1 MANQRARSPGKLAEL
16 NTRGQVSTK
25 PGYAVDPNAGIWF
38 TTANSLRRAGQALG
52 NLADRAMKRQQ
63 QQAIATASDQG
74 AQAGYSADLGTG
86 ATLQISDEL
95 RTGIQ
100 ATAAALEVSPEDL
113 ATVISYETKGT
124 FNPSI
129 KGPTTKWGTH
139 RGLIQF
145 GEPQAQKY
153 GVDWDN
159 PIASQLGENGA
170 IVHYLRDAGVKPG
183 MGLLDIYSAIN
194 AGQVGKPNASDEAAG
209 GAPGTV
215 RDKVEQQMQA
225 HKARAAQLFAGHHVA
240 GTGRP
245 SSSGPALALRRG
257 DTPMGEAYTAAQNRA
272 ISRRLPIEV
281 TQQLDTLYEDHKD
294 DPAELAAAFDEAEN
308 TVLGRIGQLTGN
320 DPESIAFAKQTFAKK
335 RFGYEKSAR
344 AAEDARVR
352 DGERADYDQT
362 ISDARSSLQKQAY
375 RAAND
380 EEAGESLSVSIN
392 ENLAS
397 IESALDAGV
406 ISADVALRDRKH
418 INDTVTLGS
427 LDGTFD
433 AMPDIDSKKDFVEG
447 LKESWTNGDDL
458 VKGLSLEQIQTL
470 ERKYQG
476 AISSQYKAETATAK
490 LQEQKMRGL
499 VKDDLASIRSTG
511 IGLSIDD
518 EALTFDQVKGV
529 LGEELATNWQHNRQR
544 QADLFKATSGL
555 DVMSASDMQAH
566 LQGLEPKAGTSGY
579 TDQMAVHDT
588 AQKEAQKILKQRKED
603 PALAVDSAFD
613 ELKPLRQKAYE
624 GDLVAMEEMIKG
636 RLEAQ
641 EALGISDY
649 AKAPLTNS
657 EALSLLAPLP
667 DHPTKEEWLAE
678 AAKWDRIYGPYSDEV
693 QDQLLHSKGVPKAIL
708 EEARA
713 YLKNQLMGNRPSR
726 LETKAADAKASAVE
740 PEQAMN
746 GWAYN
751 KVQEQAAYNE
761 EIDDLQSRRDQRGRA
776 IPFERP
782 ADTLW
787 PNTAAITALIQNPDQ
802 TADFDKAFGDG
813 AAAYYLEKHQEDQ
826 QQLQQ
831 YLDARASSEDLTFE
845 DWLRD
850 QDPREKSSSKPTS
863 RKPRSDRYQRR
874 HKGHR

>member
-1 MANQRARSPGKLAEL
+1 MANQRARSPGRLAEL
-16 NTRGQVSTK
+16 NTHGQVSTK

-74 AQAGYSADLGTG
+74 TQAGYSADLGTG

-124 FNPSI
+124 FDPLI

-153 GVDWDN
+153 GVDWNN

-170 IVHYLRDAGVKPG
+170 IVRYLRDAGVKPG

-194 AGQVGKPNASDEAAG
+194 AGQVGRPNASDEAAG

-215 RDKVEQQMQA
+215 RDKVEQQMEA
-225 HKARAAQLFAGHHVA
+225 HKARAALLFAERHVA

-281 TQQLDTLYEDHKD
+281 TQQLDALYEDHKD
-294 DPAELAAAFDEAEN
+294 NPAELAAAFDEAEN

-320 DPESIAFAKQTFAKK
+320 DPESIAFAKETFAKK

-344 AAEDARVR
+344 AAEDARIR

-362 ISDARSSLQKQAY
+362 ISDARNSLQKQAY

-418 INDTVTLGS
+418 INDTVTLGR

-433 AMPDIDSKKDFVEG
+433 ALPDIDSKKEFVEG
-447 LKESWTNGDDL
+447 LKESWTNGDEL

-476 AISSQYKAETATAK
+476 AISSQNKAETATAK
-490 LQEQKMRGL
+490 LQEQKMRGW

-518 EALTFDQVKGV
+518 EELTFDQVKGV
-529 LGEELATNWQHNRQR
+529 LGEEFATNWQHNRQI

-566 LQGLEPKAGTSGY
+566 LQGLEPKAGTSGF
-579 TDQMAVHDT
+579 TDQMAIHDT
-588 AQKEAQKILKQRKED
+588 AQKEAQRILKQRKED
-603 PALAVDSAFD
+603 PALAVDNAFD
-613 ELKPLRQKAYE
+613 ELQPIREQAYE
-624 GDLVAMEEMIKG
+624 GDPVAMEELIKG

-641 EALGISDY
+641 EAIGISDF

-657 EALSLLAPLP
+657 ELASVAMPVAKSTDRQVWQDLFGKLDSVYGIYADEVMSQILNWKGLRKEAAEVATAYLRKTQLGQVPSRREIAAANETVEQSLPAQALEGNMPLAATPNTNHIDYLLA
-667 DHPTKEEWLAE
+667 HPETATDFDAKFGTGSSDKFLELQKNIERETAQKQTDARRAEYLA
-678 AAKWDRIYGPYSDEV
+678 GPSMM
-693 QDQLLHSKGVPKAIL
+693 QGWGPIHQQLLENQII
-708 EEARA
+708 
-713 YLKNQLMGNRPSR
+713 KNL
-726 LETKAADAKASAVE
+726 
-740 PEQAMN
+740 
-746 GWAYN
+746 
-751 KVQEQAAYNE
+751 
-761 EIDDLQSRRDQRGRA
+761 
-776 IPFERP
+776 
-782 ADTLW
+782 
-787 PNTAAITALIQNPDQ
+787 
-802 TADFDKAFGDG
+802 
-813 AAAYYLEKHQEDQ
+813 
-826 QQLQQ
+826 
-831 YLDARASSEDLTFE
+831 
-845 DWLRD
+845 
-850 QDPREKSSSKPTS
+850 
-863 RKPRSDRYQRR
+863 
-874 HKGHR
+874 

>member
-1 MANQRARSPGKLAEL
+1 MANQRARSPGRLAEL
-16 NTRGQVSTK
+16 NTHGQVSTK

-86 ATLQISDEL
+86 VGSGNSEIGQRLMGDLQKDFDLSPEQAAGFVGNLAHESGGFQTLQEVDPTVAGS
-95 RTGIQ
+95 RGGFGYAQWTGDRRKQ
-100 ATAAALEVSPEDL
+100 FEDFAKKNNL
-113 ATVISYETKGT
+113 DPSSYEANYGFLKFELTNTKEGQ
-124 FNPSI
+124 FLDQLRKAGDARSAAEIVSNSFLRPGIPNMESRY
-129 KGPTTKWGTH
+129 KWAD
-139 RGLIQF
+139 R
-145 GEPQAQKY
+145 
-153 GVDWDN
+153 
-159 PIASQLGENGA
+159 
-170 IVHYLRDAGVKPG
+170 
-183 MGLLDIYSAIN
+183 
-194 AGQVGKPNASDEAAG
+194 
-209 GAPGTV
+209 
-215 RDKVEQQMQA
+215 
-225 HKARAAQLFAGHHVA
+225 FAGANGGQAGLA

-245 SSSGPALALRRG
+245 SSSGPALALRQDKIVR
-257 DTPMGEAYTAAQNRA
+257 GEAYWASKNRYIA
-272 ISRRLPIEV
+272 RRYPNEV
-281 TQQLDTLYEDHKD
+281 TQGLDDLYEENKD
-294 DPAELAAAFDEAEN
+294 DPAALAKAFDDYERKS
-308 TVLGRIGQLTGN
+308 LGALAQETNN
-320 DPESIAFAKQTFAKK
+320 DPDMLLLGQQTFMQK
-335 RFGYEKSAR
+335 RRVYERSAQ
-344 AAEDARVR
+344 AAEDAWVR
-352 DGERADYDQT
+352 DGERTDYDQT
-362 ISDARSSLQKQAY
+362 IGTARTNLQKQAY
-375 RAAND
+375 LAAND
-380 EEAGESLSVSIN
+380 EEAGTSLDVAIN
-392 ENLAS
+392 ENLGS
-397 IESALDAGV
+397 IETALEAGV
-406 ISADVALRDRKH
+406 ISPEIATRDRKA
-418 INDTVTLGS
+418 ILDTVTLGRI
-427 LDGTFD
+427 DGTFD
-433 AMPDIDSKKDFVEG
+433 ALPDIDSKKNFVEG
-447 LKESWTNGDDL
+447 LKESWTNGDEL

-476 AISSQYKAETATAK
+476 AISSQHKAETATAK
-490 LQEQKMRGL
+490 LHEQKMRGL

-518 EALTFDQVKGV
+518 EELTFDQVKGV
-529 LGEELATNWQHNRQR
+529 LGEEFATNWQHNRQI
-544 QADLFKATSGL
+544 QADLFRATSGI

-566 LQGLEPKAGTSGY
+566 LQGLEPKAGTSGF
-579 TDQMAVHDT
+579 TDQMAIHDT
-588 AQKEAQKILKQRKED
+588 AQKEAQRILKQRKED

-613 ELKPLRQKAYE
+613 ELKPLREKAYE

-761 EIDDLQSRRDQRGRA
+761 DVDDLKSRRDQRGRA
-776 IPFERP
+776 IPFEQP

-831 YLDARASSEDLTFE
+831 YLDAQASSENLTFE

-850 QDPREKSSSKPTS
+850 QEPREKSSTKSTS
-863 RKPRSDRYQRR
+863 RKLRSDRYQRR